1 MQMEPA
7 MYEDDPL
14 SLAPP
19 ESKPKAPQNQVQSW
33 FWPVITDS
41 ESARSA
47 ARGART
53 AAIVCAAVTLIFTL
67 AAMAGAKLSQG
78 LGLTVLSLVDVFLFG
93 ILAWG
98 IHRMSRTAAVL
109 GLLLFVAERLMAGNA
124 TKGIYLTIVFTLWFI
139 SGVRGTFAYHQYKTK
154 GDPAVSDTFA

>member
-1 MQMEPA
+1 MEPA

-33 FWPVITDS
+33 FWPQITDS

-53 AAIVCAAVTLIFTL
+53 AAILCAGFTLISPL
-67 AAMAGAKLSQG
+67 VVMPGAKFSQSP
-78 LGLTVLSLVDVFLFG
+78 GLTVLSLVDVFLFG

-98 IHRMSRTAAVL
+98 IHRLSRTAAVL
-109 GLLLFVAERLMAGNA
+109 GLLLYVAERLMAGNFA
-124 TKGIYLTIVFTLWFI
+124 KGIYLTIVITFWFI
-139 SGVRGTFAYHQYKTK
+139 SGIRGTFAYHQYKMN
-154 GDPAVSDTFA
+154 GDPAVSDIFA